1 MNICW
6 SSIALF
12 SAMSSI
18 NNITLP
24 WPSSTRMLLGYNMV
38 TMKVTMVTMKVT
50 MVTMEVTMVTME
62 VTMDHD

>member
-1 MNICW
+1 
-6 SSIALF
+6 
-12 SAMSSI
+12 MSSI

-62 VTMDHD
+62 VTMDHG